1 MTTRQPL
8 SDDEIFQL
16 GFKAGFYVD
25 NIMYDDDRTDDYG
38 FVNNEGEVDNE
49 CFIKFV
55 RLVEKAHGIGE
66 GSEQENPAPYMTYPL
81 SGIDVDP
88 VTGDMSFVKRGE

>member
-38 FVNNEGEVDNE
+38 FVNNEGEVNNE

-66 GSEQENPAPYMTYPL
+66 GSKQESPSPYVTTYIASMVSYPFTL
-81 SGIDVDP
+81 PIE
-88 VTGDMSFVKRGE
+88 TKGE

>member
-38 FVNNEGEVDNE
+38 FVNAEGEVDNE

-66 GSEQENPAPYMTYPL
+66 GGEQESPSPYVTTYIASLVSYPFTL
-81 SGIDVDP
+81 PIE
-88 VTGDMSFVKRGE
+88 TKEE